1 MSVIQHCFLKIIFFL
16 SYNEILCLQFLCLFN
31 KNMGFFRE
39 ILKYFKIVFS
49 LVKNEKRE
57 RVNYAYDK
65 MKKELKSLFF

>member
-1 MSVIQHCFLKIIFFL
+1 
-16 SYNEILCLQFLCLFN
+16 
-31 KNMGFFRE
+31 MGFFRE
-39 ILKYFKIVFS
+39 ILKYFKIVLS